1 MRIELTTSAWKAEVL
16 PLNYTRICD
25 CQQQYRSDFF
35 ILHVYLFFVKGYK
48 NFVEKKLSFCKVVK
62 FHLHNVKYTIQYN
75 QSRL

>member
-1 MRIELTTSAWKAEVL
+1 M
-16 PLNYTRICD
+16 
-25 CQQQYRSDFF
+25 F
-35 ILHVYLFFVKGYK
+35 IYFSSREYK